1 MVKLPLLWEV
11 AHQYNNVIPI
21 KKGGHRV
28 RKRPAHICL
37 RTTEHTR
44 AMVLDTAEHT
54 KSTQTEVLEAGI
66 ILARRHYQRYGTL
79 NLDIGARN
87 GDNVL

>member
-1 MVKLPLLWEV
+1 MPLILRV

-21 KKGGHRV
+21 EKGGCRM

-37 RTTEHTR
+37 RTTEFTR
-44 AMVLDTAEHT
+44 AMMLDTAERT
-54 KSTQTEVLEAGI
+54 RSTQTEVLEAGI